1 MEVEGPGLGVGAV
14 ARRLGVSA
22 STLRTWEGRYGIG
35 PSRRSEGA
43 HRRYSAEDVARLEVM
58 NRLILEG
65 APPGEAARAALG
77 SPPPET
83 PRKPRGHG
91 AGGRRVP
98 LPDASDRARGL
109 ARAAMAMNG
118 PAVLT
123 AVREVLGED
132 GVVPAWQ
139 EVLAPVLRGIG
150 ERYAATG
157 EAVEVEHFLSA
168 LILACLAERA
178 EPADP
183 SGVRPVLLACAPEEQ
198 HSLPL
203 YALAAALAETGVG
216 ARNLGMRVPEKALAD
231 AVGRTGPAAVF
242 VWSQMRFTGDTG
254 VLDRLPVGRPAL
266 RVLAGGPGWRPPF
279 PERVRY
285 VASLEEAVKAVRGA
299 LGLLPS

>member
-1 MEVEGPGLGVGAV
+1 MEGPGLSVGAV
-14 ARRLGVSA
+14 AHRLGVSA
-22 STLRTWEGRYGIG
+22 STLRTWDRRYGIG

-43 HRRYSAEDVARLEVM
+43 HRRYGAEDVARLEVM

-65 APPGEAARAALG
+65 APPGEAARVALG
-77 SPPPET
+77 IPAPAA

-91 AGGRRVP
+91 AGGKRVP
-98 LPDASDRARGL
+98 LPAGSDRARGL
-109 ARAAMAMNG
+109 ARAAMALNG

-123 AVREVLGED
+123 AVREVLADE

-139 EVLAPVLRGIG
+139 GVLAPVLRGIG

-178 EPADP
+178 EPVDP
-183 SGVRPVLLACAPEEQ
+183 ANARPVLLACAPEEQ

-203 YALAAALAETGVG
+203 YALAAALAETGVA

-231 AVGRTGPAAVF
+231 AVERIGPGAVF
-242 VWSQMRFTGDTG
+242 VWSQMHFTGDTG
-254 VLDRLPVGRPAL
+254 VLDRLPTGRPPL
-266 RVLAGGPGWRPPF
+266 RVIAGGPGWRLPF

-285 VASLEEAVKAVRGA
+285 VATLEEAVAAVHEC
-299 LGLLPS
+299 LGLVLPA

>member
-1 MEVEGPGLGVGAV
+1 MEGPGLSVGAV

-22 STLRTWEGRYGIG
+22 STLRTWDRRYGIG
-35 PSRRSEGA
+35 PSRRSEGS
-43 HRRYSAEDVARLEVM
+43 HRRYSAEDVTRLEVM

-65 APPGEAARAALG
+65 APPGEAARVALG
-77 SPPPET
+77 VPAPAA

-98 LPDASDRARGL
+98 LPDGSARTRGL

-118 PAVLT
+118 PAVLAT
-123 AVREVLGED
+123 VREALAED
-132 GVVPAWQ
+132 GVVAAWQ
-139 EVLAPVLRGIG
+139 GVLAPVLRGIG

-168 LILACLAERA
+168 LTLACLAERA
-178 EPADP
+178 EPVDAAN
-183 SGVRPVLLACAPEEQ
+183 VRPVLLACAPEEQ

-203 YALAAALAETGVG
+203 YALAAALAETGVA
-216 ARNLGMRVPEKALAD
+216 ARNLGMRVPEKALGD
-231 AVGRTGPAAVF
+231 AIERTGPSVVF

-254 VLDRLPVGRPAL
+254 VLERLPVGRPPL
-266 RVLAGGPGWRPPF
+266 RVLVGGPGWRLPL

-285 VASLEEAVKAVRGA
+285 VGTLGEAVEAVHES
-299 LGLLPS
+299 LGLVQPA